1 MLELVPF
8 QSNGFGNTEP
18 HPSLSSTTG
27 FGPFRDRRVQ
37 VVLIFLE
44 QNSHCRIAIGE
55 IADALKLSPGRLA
68 HLFKSEVGVSLQ
80 QYLTHVRL
88 AKAQQQLE
96 TTFLSIKEIAA
107 AAGFPSVTR
116 FGASFKQALGITPS
130 QYRKKLEVSRSLRR
144 KDSFVARSANK

>member
-8 QSNGFGNTEP
+8 QSKGFDHTER
-18 HPSLSSTTG
+18 HPSLSSTTR
-27 FGPFRDRRVQ
+27 FGAFRDRRVQ
-37 VVLIFLE
+37 VVLTFLE

-55 IADALKLSPGRLA
+55 IADAVKLSPGRLA
-68 HLFKSEVGVSLQ
+68 HLFKGEVGVSLQ

-130 QYRKKLEVSRSLRR
+130 QYRKKLEVSRSLKR
-144 KDSFVARSANK
+144 KDSSVARSANK